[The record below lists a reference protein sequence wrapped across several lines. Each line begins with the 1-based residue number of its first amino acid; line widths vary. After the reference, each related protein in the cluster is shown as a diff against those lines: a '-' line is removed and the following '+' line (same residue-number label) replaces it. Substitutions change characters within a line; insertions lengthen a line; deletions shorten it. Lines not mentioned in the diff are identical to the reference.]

1 MTRAAP
7 PAAPTAAG
15 LAAARRGVAVAFV
28 LAGFAFASWAAQI
41 PQVRE
46 NLGLSPAALGLLLLA
61 MAAGSLAAPP
71 LAGAVVLRLGA
82 ARTVAVASVVLA
94 ASLVGAGTGQLVG
107 PAPVAVAL
115 FVMGFSHGTWDVAMN
130 VAAAAT
136 EQQLGRTLMPRFHAG
151 FSLGTVLGAV
161 STAGVVAAGVPVV
174 VHLVLVG
181 VVVAVVVPPGSRG
194 FLPEPPAAEGAPG
207 GRTAVLRAWREP
219 RTLLVG
225 VFVLCLA
232 FTEGTGNDW
241 LAVAVIDGY
250 GASPTQGSLTFA
262 VFVTAMTTGRWFGT
276 SVVDRWGRVPVLRAS
291 AALALAGLLVV
302 VLGGGLVVAV
312 LGAVLW
318 GLGASLGFPVG
329 MSAAADDPARAAAR
343 VSVVASIAYTAFLAG
358 PPLIGLLG
366 EHVGVLRAL
375 SVVAGLLVVAVLV
388 SGALRPLPAAQP
400 AAGPA
405 AGPPAQPPAE
415 PTGSAG
421 AGRR

>member
-1 MTRAAP
+1 MTTEP
-7 PAAPTAAG
+7 PR
-15 LAAARRGVAVAFV
+15 LVAARRGVGVAFV

-61 MAAGSLAAPP
+61 MAVGSLTAPP
-71 LAGAVVLRLGA
+71 LAGSVVLRLGA
-82 ARTVAVASVVLA
+82 ARTVALASVALGA
-94 ASLVGAGTGQLVG
+94 ATAGAGFGQLVG

-136 EQQLGRTLMPRFHAG
+136 EQRLGRTLMPRFHAG
-151 FSLGTVLGAV
+151 FSLGTVLGALT
-161 STAGVVAAGVPVV
+161 TAAVVAAGVPVA
-174 VHLVLVG
+174 VHLALVG
-181 VVVAVVVPPGSRG
+181 VLVAVVVPPGSRS
-194 FLPEPPAAEGAPG
+194 FLPEPPAPGDGARG
-207 GRTAVLRAWREP
+207 GRTALRAWREP
-219 RTLLVG
+219 RTLLIG
-225 VFVLCLA
+225 VFTLCLA

-250 GASPTQGSLTFA
+250 GATPTLGSLTFA

-276 SVVDRWGRVPVLRAS
+276 PLVDRWGRVPVLRAS
-291 AALALAGLLVV
+291 AALALLGLVVV

-312 LGAVLW
+312 VGAVLW

-329 MSAAADDPARAAAR
+329 MSAAADEPAHAAAR
-343 VSVVASIAYTAFLAG
+343 VSVVASVAYTAFLAG
-358 PPLIGLLG
+358 PPLVGLVG

-388 SGALRPLPAAQP
+388 SGALRPPEPA
-400 AAGPA
+400 G
-405 AGPPAQPPAE
+405 
-415 PTGSAG
+415 
-421 AGRR
+421 